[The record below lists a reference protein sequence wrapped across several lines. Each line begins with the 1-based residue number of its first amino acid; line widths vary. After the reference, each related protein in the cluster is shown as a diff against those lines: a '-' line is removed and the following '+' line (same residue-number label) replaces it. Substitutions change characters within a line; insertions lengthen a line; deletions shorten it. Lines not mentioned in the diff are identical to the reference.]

1 MSAAQ
6 PQLRQRPEP
15 NVCPACGSAP
25 VPGALFCHVCGHALG
40 SARPADAA
48 ERRVVTVL
56 FGDLSDFT
64 SWAEDLD
71 PERVGDVTDRVLAA
85 LARAV
90 LDVGGHVDKLT
101 GDGIMAVFGA
111 PTAHEDDPE
120 RAVRAALAMQD
131 AVEQLVAGETGGDRR
146 LGLRVGVNTG
156 EVLAGVQASLAYT
169 VVGDT
174 VNTASRLSDAATVGA
189 VFVGRETAVS
199 TMGVASWRAL
209 PLLQLKGKRDLV
221 AAYELVGLRP
231 VNAPRLEL
239 GDEAAYL
246 GRDEE
251 LGQLISS
258 FLQAARSR
266 RPATLL
272 VSGEAGVGKTRAAAE
287 LARFAREI
295 PDACVLWARVSRYG
309 VGHDLSPL
317 LEIVRLA
324 CGVPDDADD
333 AEIARRVRQTVH
345 RLEPLSAALLPD
357 AFADRLLEVLG
368 LHPDDIPPRTAPAQP
383 SVAGFAEFDTP
394 SMATSGRRL
403 ASAPSDLL
411 RGDSGVDAVAAL
423 LRALSEEGPLLVV
436 IDDLQWAS
444 DELVSAIGEVARH
457 LSGPVLLLLVG
468 REPADVWLLPA
479 PLSLALAPLDE
490 HASEQLLR
498 AYLGGARL
506 QQDARDALLARAQGN
521 PYFLAE
527 LLHLLV
533 DRGLLVR
540 QDETWVMTGDGLPGD
555 VLPSGV
561 QAVLAARIDGL
572 PPTAKSVLRSAS
584 VLGTRFPAAVLTVLG
599 AGDPS
604 AVDEVLRE
612 LAERQL
618 LRPPDGRDTMWS
630 FLHPMARDVAYAGLP
645 KAERA
650 RRHARAAAWASANLT
665 GPRAEV
671 DSFVAAQAGAALQ
684 LATEVALPAGSP
696 VWAVRP
702 IGHSAAA
709 RLGEAAIRRDE
720 PRTAAELLQ
729 RACDLGEG
737 LPEEVLLP
745 TRVALAG
752 ALAGLRR
759 LDEAEVALRG
769 ALFSTDGALRR
780 RARTILGDIRHKQG
794 RDSEAVEALLGAF
807 VEALD
812 EDDLAAAAGAMRQ
825 LGLVDY
831 YGGRLLSAEDRFTQA
846 AELARAVHDRRG
858 EGWALQ
864 HLAWSATTR
873 GDYRL
878 ADTSLASAAG
888 IFEALGDPGGLG
900 WCSGTE
906 ALVRVLQGRLRES
919 RSVARRLLPLA
930 ENLATSWDVA
940 ICLTIDALAAAE
952 LGDLDNA
959 DAEAVRAQELFEA
972 LGDDWGRSLALVA
985 LGGSARAAGRL
996 PEALEHFESAVRVAE
1011 DGAHPLTGTLALV
1024 GLGFTSLDAG
1034 QLDRAETI
1042 AARARASLSWLE
1054 LEPHAALAAA
1064 VLDAQVVRA
1073 RGEPARAVELLQEA
1087 LSGGDAPTLLFPRR
1101 QAMAHLAGSLLECG
1115 EPTAAL
1121 AVATTAVGVHAE
1133 DIRSR
1138 VLALRALGTARAACG
1153 DTTGARDAYEEA
1165 IAIARS
1171 TAARGQLAITERLL
1185 AGLDARSGSQRR
1197 VS

>member
-1 MSAAQ
+1 VSAAQ
-6 PQLRQRPEP
+6 PQLRQHPEP
-15 NVCPACGSAP
+15 QPCPACGSSP
-25 VPGALFCHVCGHALG
+25 VPGALFCHICGHALG
-40 SARPADAA
+40 AARPADTA

-71 PERVGDVTDRVLAA
+71 PERVGGVTDRVLAA
-85 LARAV
+85 LAQAV

-131 AVEQLVAGETGGDRR
+131 AVGQLVAGETGGDRR

-156 EVLAGVQASLAYT
+156 EVLAGVQAALAYT

-174 VNTASRLSDAATVGA
+174 VNTASRLADAATVGA

-246 GRDEE
+246 GREEE

-258 FLQAARSR
+258 FLQVASSR
-266 RPATLL
+266 RPATVL
-272 VSGEAGVGKTRAAAE
+272 VTGEAGVGKTRAAAE
-287 LARFAREI
+287 LAGFVREI
-295 PDACVLWARVSRYG
+295 PGGRVLWGRVSRYG
-309 VGHDLSPL
+309 VGHDISPL

-324 CGVPDDADD
+324 CGIGDDADD
-333 AEIARRVRQTVH
+333 AEITRRVRHTVQ
-345 RLEPLSAALLPD
+345 RLDPLSTALLPD

-368 LHPDDIPPRTAPAQP
+368 LHPDDIPARSAPVQP
-383 SVAGFAEFDTP
+383 SVAAFADLDTAGT
-394 SMATSGRRL
+394 ATPGRRL

-411 RGDSGVDAVAAL
+411 LGDSGVEAVAAL

-444 DELVSAIGEVARH
+444 DELVSAIGAVARH
-457 LSGPVLLLLVG
+457 VSGPVQLLLVD
-468 REPADVWLLPA
+468 RDPTDVALLPA

-490 HASEQLLR
+490 QSSEQLLR
-498 AYLGGARL
+498 AYLGGALL
-506 QQDARDALLARAQGN
+506 QQDARDALLARARGN

-540 QDETWVMTGDGLPGD
+540 QDETWVVTGERLPSD

-572 PPTAKSVLRSAS
+572 PPTAKSVLRSAA
-584 VLGTRFPAAVLTVLG
+584 VLGTRFPASVLTVLG
-599 AGDPS
+599 AGDRS
-604 AVDEVLRE
+604 AVDEVLHE

-618 LRPPDGRDTMWS
+618 LRPSEGSDTMWS
-630 FLHPMARDVAYAGLP
+630 FQHPMARDVAYAGLP

-650 RRHARAAAWASANLT
+650 RRHARAAAWGSAHLS
-665 GPRAEV
+665 GPRPEV

-684 LATEVALPAGSP
+684 LATDVDLPPGSP
-696 VWAVRP
+696 VWAIRP
-702 IGHSAAA
+702 VGHSAAA

-737 LPEEVLLP
+737 LPEEVLMP

-831 YGGRLLSAEDRFTQA
+831 YGGRLISAEDRFTQA
-846 AELARAVHDRRG
+846 AELARAVHDKRG

-878 ADTSLASAAG
+878 ADTSLSSAAG

-900 WCSGTE
+900 WCTGTE
-906 ALVRVLQGRLRES
+906 ALVRVLQGRLQES

-930 ENLATSWDVA
+930 ELAASWDVA
-940 ICLTIDALAAAE
+940 ISLTIDALAAAE

-959 DAEAVRAQELFEA
+959 DAEAERAEKLFEA
-972 LGDDWGRSLALVA
+972 IGDDWGRSLALVA
-985 LGGSARAAGRL
+985 LGASARAAGRL
-996 PEALEHFESAVRVAE
+996 PEALEHFENAVRVAE

-1024 GLGFTSLDAG
+1024 GLGFTALDAG
-1034 QLDRAETI
+1034 QLDRAETV

-1064 VLDAQVVRA
+1064 VLHAQVVRS
-1073 RGEPARAVELLQEA
+1073 RGEPERAVALLQQA

-1101 QAMAHLAGSLLECG
+1101 QAMAHLAGSLVECRQP
-1115 EPTAAL
+1115 EAAL
-1121 AVATTAVGVHAE
+1121 AVATTAAGVHAE

-1153 DTTGARDAYEEA
+1153 ELAGAREAYEEA
-1165 IAIARS
+1165 VMIARS

-1185 AGLDARSGSQRR
+1185 AGLEARSQT
-1197 VS
+1197 